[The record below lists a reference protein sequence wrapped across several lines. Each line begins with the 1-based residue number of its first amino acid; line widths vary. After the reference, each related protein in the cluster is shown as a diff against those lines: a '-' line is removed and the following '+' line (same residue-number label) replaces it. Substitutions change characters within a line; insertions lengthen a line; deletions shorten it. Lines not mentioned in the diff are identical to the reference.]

1 VTVVLLWSVQTE
13 LSATSSAWALTS
25 RVRTLSLDMGELRAC
40 QKLWSGRGYAKAQRL
55 DRRQAYWSLNSA
67 ISHLGPDMLVPGSGW
82 PRIAGEQ
89 AEQQQVGWLS

>member
-1 VTVVLLWSVQTE
+1 MECPNRVERYVLGLGVDIESAHFVT
-13 LSATSSAWALTS
+13 
-25 RVRTLSLDMGELRAC
+25 DMGELRAC

-89 AEQQQVGWLS
+89 AEQQQVGSLSWEGTI